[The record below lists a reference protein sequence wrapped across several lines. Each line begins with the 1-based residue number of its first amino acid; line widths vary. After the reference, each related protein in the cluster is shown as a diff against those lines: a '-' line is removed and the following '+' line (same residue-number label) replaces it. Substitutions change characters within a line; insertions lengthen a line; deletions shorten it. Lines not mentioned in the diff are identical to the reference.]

1 MFEAV
6 GLALTLALA
15 PLLSGVGLA
24 GGQDP
29 GTTVT
34 AGCGDVAFEARY
46 PAARRWC
53 TEASE
58 GDAEA
63 QSWLGMM
70 YLNGQGLP
78 QDDFEALRWF
88 RLAAAQG
95 DLDGIAGLADL
106 SRRGQA
112 VERDEA
118 EADRLYRLAAEQGHA
133 GSQAILGGRYEMGFG
148 VPQDYVEAA
157 RWYRLAA
164 EQGHI
169 GAQAGLAIFYE
180 NGHGVERDEIEAY
193 KWFLIAASLGGYM
206 LAGLPDEIAAKLTP
220 EQLAEGRRRA
230 AAWRRSPR
238 MPVKP

>member
-1 MFEAV
+1 MFEAA
-6 GLALTLALA
+6 GLVLTLALA
-15 PLLSGVGLA
+15 PLPPLVGLV

-34 AGCGDVAFEARY
+34 AGCGDVAFETRY
-46 PAARRWC
+46 AEARRWC
-53 TEASE
+53 TAAAA
-58 GDAEA
+58 GDADA

-70 YLNGQGLP
+70 YLSGQGLP

-95 DLDGIAGLADL
+95 DLDGIVGIADL
-106 SRRGQA
+106 HRRGQS

-133 GSQAILGGRYEMGFG
+133 GSQAIVGGKYEMGFG

-180 NGHGVERDEIEAY
+180 NGTGVERDEVEAY
-193 KWFLIAASLGGYM
+193 KWFLIAASIGGYM

-230 AAWRRSPR
+230 AAWQRSPR
-238 MPVKP
+238 MPVNQ